1 MNGPLAAFA
10 GAIALAAGFAIDAE
24 AAGVSPTD
32 GQLAACNHYENRAR
46 FRPRHGEV
54 DFVTT
59 LAESCRSALT
69 AMDGTDPGQRAAAER
84 LLAGVVELHRTI
96 VSMTV
101 ERKLATHVAGTDA
114 AFGLSGSL
122 VKLPRVTDTGEFL
135 IAHRIGVVNALD
147 GWAEAQSPLAPG
159 RQQAAY

>member
-10 GAIALAAGFAIDAE
+10 GAIALVASFATDAE
-24 AAGVSPTD
+24 AGGADPTD

-46 FRPRHGEV
+46 FRLRHGDV

-59 LAESCRSALT
+59 LAESCRSAIT

-84 LLAGVVELHRTI
+84 LLAGIVQLHRII

-101 ERKLATHVAGTDA
+101 ERNLATHVAGTDA
-114 AFGLSGSL
+114 AFGPSGSL
-122 VKLPRVTDTGEFL
+122 VTLPRVTDTGEFL
-135 IAHRIGVVNALD
+135 IAHRIGVVTALD
-147 GWAEAQSPLAPG
+147 GWAEARSPLAPG
-159 RQQAAY
+159 RLQAAY